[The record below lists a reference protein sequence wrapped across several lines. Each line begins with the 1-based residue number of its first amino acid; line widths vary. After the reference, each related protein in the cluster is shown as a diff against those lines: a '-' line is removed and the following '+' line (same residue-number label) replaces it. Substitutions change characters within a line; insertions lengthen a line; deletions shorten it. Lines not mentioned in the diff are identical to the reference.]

1 MWADF
6 SLHHVWLIPLLPALA
21 FAIISF
27 FLLRSPW
34 LAARLAIAAM
44 GSAFLIALGVG
55 WAVLSKGITVEAPF
69 VMKTVWFSMPG
80 LVASMGVLIDPIS
93 AMMLFVV
100 SLISFLV
107 LIYSTGYMTD
117 DPGYSRFFAFMSL
130 FAASKVG

>member
-1 MWADF
+1 
-6 SLHHVWLIPLLPALA
+6 
-21 FAIISF
+21 
-27 FLLRSPW
+27 
-34 LAARLAIAAM
+34 
-44 GSAFLIALGVG
+44 
-55 WAVLSKGITVEAPF
+55 
-69 VMKTVWFSMPG
+69 MPG

-130 FAASKVG
+130 FAASMLAMVIATNFLQMFVFWNWWDFVLIC